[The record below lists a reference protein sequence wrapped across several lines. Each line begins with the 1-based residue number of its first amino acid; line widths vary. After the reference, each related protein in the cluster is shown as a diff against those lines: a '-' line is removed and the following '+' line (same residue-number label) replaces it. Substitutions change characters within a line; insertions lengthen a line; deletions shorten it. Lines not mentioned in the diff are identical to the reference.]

1 MTIAASNGNGES
13 PATNT
18 TTNATFIT
26 STYCFNAGLEVI
38 LGLEDLEEVGDEW
51 MWQYSCQ

>member
-18 TTNATFIT
+18 TTNTAFIT
-26 STYCFNAGLEVI
+26 STYCFNAGFLEVI
-38 LGLEDLEEVGDEW
+38 MGLEGLEEDGLRSTL
-51 MWQYSCQ
+51 Q

>member
-18 TTNATFIT
+18 TTNTTFIT

-38 LGLEDLEEVGDEW
+38 LGLEDLEEVGEES
-51 MWQYSCQ
+51 MWQ